1 MNLDQ
6 FLFFFF
12 SFFLLL
18 CINHLVGMVRKK
30 EVKSKKFALLSMAT
44 IVFIVNIYIRIGSVF
59 N

>member
-18 CINHLVGMVRKK
+18 CINHQVGMVRKK
-30 EVKSKKFALLSMAT
+30 EVKSKKFALGAAALPE
-44 IVFIVNIYIRIGSVF
+44 VENEKK
-59 N
+59 